1 MTPLVS
7 IIVPSYNQG
16 QFLRDALDSVL
27 AQTYANWECII
38 VNDGSEDNTKEL
50 ALSYSHQDTRFHYIE
65 QPNQGVCVARNNGIR
80 ASQGEFILPLDGDD
94 KLASTF
100 LMKAVDCMIRN
111 TKLSLV
117 YSRVGNFDNESEEFV
132 FPEYK
137 YEDFIWANC
146 IVNTAM
152 FRRIDYDKTI
162 GYNPNMKDG
171 LEDWDFWLSL
181 LSKESQVYRI
191 DEILF
196 FYRFRPGSR
205 NIKSIDALQELLT
218 QIYHNHSNI
227 YMPYLD
233 HIVYYHK
240 LASDGLDWRKDY
252 ESAYSDA
259 QSARSSHA
267 YRLGAF
273 LVKPFKRMKGL
284 ISGFPYL
291 SRRFS

>member
-7 IIVPSYNQG
+7 IIIPSYNQG

-80 ASQGEFILPLDGDD
+80 VSQGEFILPLDGDD

-100 LMKAVDCMIRN
+100 LMKAVDCMTRN
-111 TKLSLV
+111 TQLSLV
-117 YSRVGNFDNESEEFV
+117 YSRVGNLDKESEEIV

-152 FRRIDYDKTI
+152 FRRADYERTI

-171 LEDWDFWLSL
+171 LEDWDFWLTL
-181 LSKESQVYRI
+181 LSKESQVHRI
-191 DEILF
+191 DEVLF
-196 FYRFRPGSR
+196 FYRSHTDSR
-205 NIKSIDALQELLT
+205 NTRSIDVMQTLLV
-218 QIYHNHSNI
+218 QIFHNHSNI
-227 YMPYLD
+227 YEPYVD
-233 HIVYYHK
+233 NIVYFHK
-240 LASDGLDWRKDY
+240 LASDGLVWRRDY
-252 ESAYSDA
+252 EIAFADA
-259 QSARSSHA
+259 KSARKSHS

-273 LVKPFKRMKGL
+273 LLKPFKWMRGL
-284 ISGFPYL
+284 IS
-291 SRRFS
+291 